1 MSKIPLRQSILR
13 PITIRRS
20 LSALAI
26 AAGLSL
32 VAPLQAQQQGAPQGG
47 APQAMTP
54 EQSEKLQAFQK
65 VRAEFMA
72 AQQRLD
78 QIQQETMKAH
88 PELEKQEQALKDMV
102 TAKMKKNGND
112 PDQDLAE
119 IDKLQEQLR
128 SDKTPEEER
137 QALMGQ
143 LQEKAMAYRKAQG
156 EALQDRGVKK
166 AQSDLMVAVVDA
178 MKNQDPESEKLI
190 EQMKQKR
197 QELMQMLEAAGQ
209 AQK

>member
-72 AQQRLD
+72 AQ
-78 QIQQETMKAH
+78 
-88 PELEKQEQALKDMV
+88 KQEQALKDMV